1 MKRAGHC
8 MAGRTQ
14 YGRTCRVV
22 STKSKVLCSM
32 KKPTALLIL
41 LVGVSCTPR
50 TATVLQTPEPERVV
64 RPKIHDRHLRNPG
77 FKSYSQEYV
86 EFDPPPFYSL
96 KTKEAAQLRDIVST
110 PPFDEAYKSLKANA
124 DSALGDKPNPLRNII
139 YMDRVSNHPDRL
151 NSVKHLQ
158 DMNKIYA
165 LTWAYF
171 VSRDRIYST
180 KAIEFVEAWAKTC
193 EATGEDV
200 NDNKL
205 FTCMVAYHMLEK
217 QMSQSQRSTIG
228 KWIKTIGDVQ
238 KTGWR
243 RKKHWRGNHAAK
255 RLKLIYFAA
264 YLDNDQARIDWVQPK
279 IQEIWNSTLFKSGET
294 YDFKR
299 RDAFHYHFSSIIAFL
314 QVAHIGRLTGKDHY
328 NQKADNGGSIAKA
341 IEFALPFI
349 NRDKVHPEWV
359 NSRSN
364 QDRKRW
370 HEQGDPYYKPGKPWD
385 PWEGYESLLLASTF
399 SESLLPLAEKL
410 RKEKRK
416 PLTWLAVLAK
426 ASVEPR

>member
-1 MKRAGHC
+1 
-8 MAGRTQ
+8 
-14 YGRTCRVV
+14 
-22 STKSKVLCSM
+22 
-32 KKPTALLIL
+32 
-41 LVGVSCTPR
+41 
-50 TATVLQTPEPERVV
+50 
-64 RPKIHDRHLRNPG
+64 
-77 FKSYSQEYV
+77 
-86 EFDPPPFYSL
+86 
-96 KTKEAAQLRDIVST
+96 
-110 PPFDEAYKSLKANA
+110 
-124 DSALGDKPNPLRNII
+124 
-139 YMDRVSNHPDRL
+139 MDRVSNHPDRL

-180 KAIEFVEAWAKTC
+180 KTIEFVEAWAKTC

-279 IQEIWNSTLFKSGET
+279 IQEIWNSTLFKNGET

-299 RDAFHYHFSSIIAFL
+299 REA
-314 QVAHIGRLTGKDHY
+314 
-328 NQKADNGGSIAKA
+328 
-341 IEFALPFI
+341 P
-349 NRDKVHPEWV
+349 
-359 NSRSN
+359 
-364 QDRKRW
+364 
-370 HEQGDPYYKPGKPWD
+370 
-385 PWEGYESLLLASTF
+385 
-399 SESLLPLAEKL
+399 
-410 RKEKRK
+410 
-416 PLTWLAVLAK
+416 
-426 ASVEPR
+426 